1 MCSSPCHRGQPDSA
15 LFVASAE
22 ENTMD
27 ILPVPNLELSLL
39 MLNWLKGKMEI
50 GQTYCCS
57 EHHLVVLGP
66 LCFKST

>member
-1 MCSSPCHRGQPDSA
+1 
-15 LFVASAE
+15 
-22 ENTMD
+22 
-27 ILPVPNLELSLL
+27 
-39 MLNWLKGKMEI
+39 MLNWFKGKMEM